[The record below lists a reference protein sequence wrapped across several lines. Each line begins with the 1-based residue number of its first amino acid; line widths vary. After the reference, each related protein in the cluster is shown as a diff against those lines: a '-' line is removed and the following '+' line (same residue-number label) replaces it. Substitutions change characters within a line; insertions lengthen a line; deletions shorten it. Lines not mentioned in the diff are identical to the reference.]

1 MYTPTLWRQCST
13 LVLVWILYLRPRF
26 VFQFLLRDI
35 RQIDSGHAA
44 PVLDV
49 FLAKVLIYELR
60 ILLEDSIPDET
71 LLPCIVDHVF
81 HADISRPRAS
91 VDDPQTLARRQD
103 VNLTQCACSRNSALF
118 KVVPLFELK
127 TREIVASRIRSS
139 G

>member
-1 MYTPTLWRQCST
+1 MSF
-13 LVLVWILYLRPRF
+13 VL
-26 VFQFLLRDI
+26 QLLFSDV
-35 RQIDSGHAA
+35 RQICSSHAA

-71 LLPCIVDHVF
+71 LLPSIVDDIF
-81 HADISRPRAS
+81 SADISLPY
-91 VDDPQTLARRQD
+91 VHVHHPKTLVRRQD

-127 TREIVASRIRSS
+127 TRGIVASRIRSS
-139 G
+139 E